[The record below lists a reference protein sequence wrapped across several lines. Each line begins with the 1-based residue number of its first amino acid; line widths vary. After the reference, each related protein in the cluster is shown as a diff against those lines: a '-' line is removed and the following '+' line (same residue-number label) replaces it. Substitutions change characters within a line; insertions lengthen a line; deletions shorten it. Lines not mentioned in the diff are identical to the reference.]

1 MPAFAGFPPGKNP
14 YTPLPET
21 FFTSI
26 LPEIEDVGELKV
38 TLHLFWLL
46 YQKRGTPRCA
56 SDRELLADPLLRR
69 TLRRLGD
76 PRPAEERLRAALE
89 LAFARGTVLRV
100 RVRVDGEIVSWY
112 FFNTERSRRAVARL
126 LDGALSPEILLDL
139 EGPLPAASHAD
150 VDLPA
155 GMAGMAGLAG
165 FDDADADGAADARA
179 ADDMGSDAADAVGAA
194 TASGAGRHTAQGLGS
209 GEARPLFH
217 RLSVEIERPNIYTLY
232 EQNIGLLLP
241 LVAEEL
247 REAEEQYPWEWV
259 EAAFREAVQQ
269 NKRKWSYIRAILKRW
284 EIEGKGGEPHGA
296 HGRYSR

>member
-21 FFTSI
+21 FFTAI

-76 PRPAEERLRAALE
+76 PRPVEERLRAALE

-100 RVRVDGEIVSWY
+100 RVRVDGEVVTWY
-112 FFNTERSRRAVARL
+112 FFNTERSRRSVARL

-139 EGPLPAASHAD
+139 EGPLSGLDHAD
-150 VDLPA
+150 SD
-155 GMAGMAGLAG
+155 GLGGLDAT
-165 FDDADADGAADARA
+165 DATERDPNEIADAD
-179 ADDMGSDAADAVGAA
+179 SLVGAA
-194 TASGAGRHTAQGLGS
+194 SDARPAQALAQGLGS
-209 GEARPLFH
+209 GEARPLYH
-217 RLSVEIERPNIYTLY
+217 RLSVEVERPNIYTLY

-284 EIEGKGGEPHGA
+284 EIEGKGGEPYGA